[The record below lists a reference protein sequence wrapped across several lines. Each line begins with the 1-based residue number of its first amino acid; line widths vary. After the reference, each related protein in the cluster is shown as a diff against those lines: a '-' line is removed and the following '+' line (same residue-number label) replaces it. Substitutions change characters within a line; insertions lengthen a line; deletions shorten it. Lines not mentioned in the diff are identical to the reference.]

1 MPFDL
6 EMAMCSGSVDRG
18 ISVEEPLD
26 VAYARDAA
34 HGGYQLFELFL
45 VPYVDRHLDDAAVV
59 IGLAPGFEGA
69 DVGVFGGEHAGQL
82 IEHAGTIVGVDY
94 DADGERVLGGAGPFH
109 FDLPLHVVEQALHVG
124 AHLGMYGDAFAA
136 GHVAHDGLAAYR
148 ITDRKSTRL
157 NSSHLGISYA
167 VFC

>member
-45 VPYVDRHLDDAAVV
+45 VPYVDRHLDDAAIV
-59 IGLAPGFEGA
+59 IGLA
-69 DVGVFGGEHAGQL
+69 
-82 IEHAGTIVGVDY
+82 
-94 DADGERVLGGAGPFH
+94 
-109 FDLPLHVVEQALHVG
+109 
-124 AHLGMYGDAFAA
+124 
-136 GHVAHDGLAAYR
+136 
-148 ITDRKSTRL
+148 DRKSTRL
-157 NSSHLGISYA
+157 NSSPFPYATLFRSATSRTPEMRRMAATSFSSCFLSRTSTVISTMPPS
-167 VFC
+167 